1 MRRALAAAVLALVL
15 VPAAQAAEATV
26 TVTTDPGGTLTPNA
40 AYAEPAQTI
49 TPGLTDSGA
58 SVTVKTGA
66 TTVLQVGVTMPAGAR
81 LAPGTY
87 DTAAGAKI
95 TLNKPAP
102 CAGLTGGFTLSHAIP
117 GLAHRAPS
125 ELYMA
130 VTLRCG
136 IETAATTIRVRVART
151 GSRSSGTEAG
161 KAFLPVIDGLVT
173 GWSDAEGRATFAP
186 ADGSRVRFS
195 KKGQTYLSQ
204 GIDKGRAV
212 VQHLRFANRSLGSD
226 LELWQLA
233 PKKKLALP
241 SGINSRSWEWGGAL
255 SGDWLLF
262 QRGEFDAR
270 SKSVRLVNLRTKSKR
285 TVITARG
292 RTTGLEPG
300 DLNGDFAT
308 FTKCAKR
315 CTAYRYRLSTRKTTS
330 LKPPRGASD
339 YASAVLAD
347 GTLYFV
353 RSKAGCGKGV
363 QVMRLDPGKTTPV
376 LVAKVRAGRDV
387 QKLDATQIAGTR
399 IVVYERYS
407 CNFRVT
413 RRDIIRV
420 VGAPLPPAP

>member
-1 MRRALAAAVLALVL
+1 MRRGLVVFVLALML
-15 VPAAQAAEATV
+15 APAARAAEATV
-26 TVTTDPGGTLTPNA
+26 TVTTEPGGTLTPNA

-49 TPGLTDSGA
+49 VPGLTDSGA
-58 SVTVKTGA
+58 SVTVKSGA
-66 TTVLQVGVTMPAGAR
+66 TTVLQVGVAMPAAAR

-87 DTAAGAKI
+87 DTAGGATI

-102 CAGLTGGFTLSHAIP
+102 CAGLTGGFTLAHAIP

-125 ELYMA
+125 ELYLT

-136 IETAATTIRVRVART
+136 IETAATTIKVRVART
-151 GSRSSGTEAG
+151 GSRTSGTEAP
-161 KAFLPVIDGLVT
+161 KAFLPAIDGLVT
-173 GWSDAEGRATFAP
+173 GWSDAEGQATFAP
-186 ADGSRVRFS
+186 ASGPRVRFS

-204 GIDKGRAV
+204 GNDRGRAV
-212 VQHLRFANRSLGSD
+212 VQHLRFASRSLGSD

-233 PKKKLALP
+233 PKRKLSLP
-241 SGINSRSWEWGGAL
+241 SGINTRGWEWGGAL

-270 SKSVRLVNLRTKSKR
+270 AKSIRLINLKTKAKR

-315 CTAYRYRLSTRKTTS
+315 CTAYRYQLSTRKTTS
-330 LKPPRGASD
+330 LKPPKGASD

-353 RSKAGCGKGV
+353 RSRAGCGKGV
-363 QVMRLDPGKTTPV
+363 QVLRLDPGKTTPV
-376 LVAKVRAGRDV
+376 QVAKVRAGRDV

-413 RRDIIRV
+413 RRDIVRV
-420 VGAPLPPAP
+420 VGAPAPPAS

>member
-1 MRRALAAAVLALVL
+1 MRRALAALVLALV
-15 VPAAQAAEATV
+15 VAPAAQAAEATV
-26 TVTTDPGGTLTPNA
+26 SITTEPGGSVPGA
-40 AYAEPAQTI
+40 AYAEPAQSI
-49 TPGLTDSGA
+49 APGLTDSSA
-58 SVTVKTGA
+58 SVTVKTGP
-66 TTVLQVGVTMPAGAR
+66 TMVLQVGVTMPANAR

-87 DTAAGAKI
+87 ETAAGAKI
-95 TLNKPAP
+95 TLNKPANCP
-102 CAGLTGGFTLSHAIP
+102 SPTGSFTLSHAIP

-125 ELYMA
+125 ELYMT

-136 IETAATTIRVRVART
+136 IEPAATTIKVRVART
-151 GSRSSGTEAG
+151 NSRKEGIESA
-161 KAFLPVIDGLVT
+161 KAFLPAIDGLGT

-186 ADGSRVRFS
+186 ASGPRVRFS

-204 GIDKGRAV
+204 GIEGGRAV
-212 VQHLRFANRSLGSD
+212 LQHLRFANRSLGSD

-233 PKKKLALP
+233 PKKRITLP
-241 SGINSRSWEWGGAL
+241 SGINTRSWEWGGAL

-270 SKSVRLVNLRTKSKR
+270 SKSVRLINLKTKAKR

-308 FTKCAKR
+308 YTKCATR
-315 CTAYRYRLSTRKTTS
+315 CTAYRYQLSKRKATS
-330 LKPPRGASD
+330 VKPPKGASD

-347 GTLYFV
+347 GTFYFV

-376 LVAKVRAGRDV
+376 RVAKVPAGRDV
-387 QKLDATQIAGTR
+387 QKLDATEIAGTR
-399 IVVYERYS
+399 IVTYERYS

-413 RRDIIRV
+413 RRDIVRV
-420 VGAPLPPAP
+420 VGAPAPPPL

>member
-1 MRRALAAAVLALVL
+1 MRRGLAAAFLILVLA
-15 VPAAQAAEATV
+15 PAAEAAEATV
-26 TVTTDPGGTLTPNA
+26 TVATEPGGTFPLADAT
-40 AYAEPAQTI
+40 YAEPAQTI
-49 TPGLTDSGA
+49 TPGLANSTA
-58 SVTVKTGA
+58 SVTVAPAGGA
-66 TTVLQVGVTMPAGAR
+66 KVLQLTVGMPAAAR

-87 DTAAGAKI
+87 DTATGATI
-95 TLNKPAP
+95 ALTPTCP
-102 CAGLTGGFTLSHAIP
+102 GLTGSFTLSHAIP

-125 ELYMA
+125 ELY
-130 VTLRCG
+130 L
-136 IETAATTIRVRVART
+136 TATVHCNGELQATTIKVRVARA
-151 GSRSSGTEAG
+151 GSRNSGTEAA
-161 KAFLPVIDGLVT
+161 KAFLPAIDGLVT
-173 GWSDAEGRATFAP
+173 GWSDAQGRATFAP
-186 ADGSRVRFS
+186 ATGPRVRFS
-195 KKGQTYLSQ
+195 RKGQTYLSQ
-204 GIDKGRAV
+204 GIDNGRVV

-233 PKKKLALP
+233 PKKQIKLP
-241 SGINSRSWEWGGAL
+241 NGINTRSWEWGGAL

-270 SKSVRLVNLRTKSKR
+270 SKSVRLANLKTRKVR

-315 CTAYRYRLSTRKTTS
+315 CTAYRYQLSTRKTTS
-330 LKPPRGASD
+330 LKPPKGASD

-353 RSKAGCGKGV
+353 RSRAGCGKGV
-363 QVMRLDPGKTTPV
+363 QVMRLDAGKTTP
-376 LVAKVRAGRDV
+376 LPVAKVPAGRDV

-399 IVVYERYS
+399 IVTYERYS

-420 VGAPLPPAP
+420 VGAPTPPAP

>member
-1 MRRALAAAVLALVL
+1 M
-15 VPAAQAAEATV
+15 T
-26 TVTTDPGGTLTPNA
+26 
-40 AYAEPAQTI
+40 
-49 TPGLTDSGA
+49 
-58 SVTVKTGA
+58 
-66 TTVLQVGVTMPAGAR
+66 
-81 LAPGTY
+81 
-87 DTAAGAKI
+87 
-95 TLNKPAP
+95 
-102 CAGLTGGFTLSHAIP
+102 
-117 GLAHRAPS
+117 
-125 ELYMA
+125 

-136 IETAATTIRVRVART
+136 TDPGTTTIKVRVARA
-151 GSRSSGTEAG
+151 GSRATGNEAPKG
-161 KAFLPVIDGLVT
+161 FLPAIDGLAT
-173 GWSDAEGRATFAP
+173 GWSDAQGRATFAP
-186 ADGSRVRFS
+186 ATGPRVRFE

-204 GIDKGRAV
+204 GLDGGRAI

-233 PKKKLALP
+233 PKKRITLP
-241 SGINSRSWEWGGAL
+241 SGINSSKWEWGGAL

-270 SKSVRLVNLRTKSKR
+270 SKFIRLINLKTREKR

-308 FTKCAKR
+308 YTKCATR
-315 CTAYRYRLSTRKTTS
+315 CTAYRYQLSKRKSTS

-347 GTLYFV
+347 GTFYFV

-376 LVAKVRAGRDV
+376 LVAKVPAGRDV

-399 IVVYERYS
+399 IVTYERYS

-413 RRDIIRV
+413 RRDVVRV
-420 VGAPLPPAP
+420 VGAPAPPPL